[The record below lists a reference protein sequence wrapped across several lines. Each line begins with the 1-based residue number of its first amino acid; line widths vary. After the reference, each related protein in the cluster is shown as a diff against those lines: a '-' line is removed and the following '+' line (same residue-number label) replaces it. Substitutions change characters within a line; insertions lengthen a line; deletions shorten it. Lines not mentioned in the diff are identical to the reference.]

1 MTTIQKKSGRFEL
14 EFDETHKMVKKPSF
28 LSLKQA
34 NNPACQEG
42 RFSGQT
48 GLKNIFKRVL

>member
-1 MTTIQKKSGRFEL
+1 MGKN
-14 EFDETHKMVKKPSF
+14 PSF

>member
-1 MTTIQKKSGRFEL
+1 MGKN
-14 EFDETHKMVKKPSF
+14 PSF

-42 RFSGQT
+42 RYSGET
-48 GLKNIFKRVL
+48 GLKKYF